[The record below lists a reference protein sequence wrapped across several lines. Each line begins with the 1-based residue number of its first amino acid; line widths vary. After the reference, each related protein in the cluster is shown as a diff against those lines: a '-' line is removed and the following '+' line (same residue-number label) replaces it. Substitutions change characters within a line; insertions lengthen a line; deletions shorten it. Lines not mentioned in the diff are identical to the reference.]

1 MTTKLWRFNP
11 VTGYWSLTR
20 ICDTQ
25 TAQEWLR
32 VFQSDDALGIY
43 RLSTRKPVGNP

>member
-25 TAQEWLR
+25 TASEWLR
-32 VFQSDDALGIY
+32 VFQLDDALGIY
-43 RLSTRKPVGNP
+43 RLSTRKPIGNP